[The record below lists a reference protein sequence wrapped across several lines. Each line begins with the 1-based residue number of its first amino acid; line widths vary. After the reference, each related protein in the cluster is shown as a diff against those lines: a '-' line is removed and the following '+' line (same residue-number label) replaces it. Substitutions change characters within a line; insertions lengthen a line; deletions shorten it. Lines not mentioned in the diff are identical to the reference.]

1 MGLDVSLYKCNNWE
15 EYSKIQRT
23 HDLLSEEEY
32 ASFSAQ
38 HPGSYSDWTQE
49 VKDLY
54 SEMYKRMDKAKDKE
68 LSDADAEAECI
79 ELPSELYPDE
89 HFKIG
94 YFRSSYNDGGINNV
108 ARSLGLPGLYD
119 IFGES
124 SNSTEEDYYWVIDW
138 ERAKEIAEDAVKQWE
153 IFVNSD
159 AAKYYVTE
167 ARYFQPREGVT
178 PIKGKA
184 GAMEAFLAQQKKGI
198 QYDFRSGT
206 GSFFKKPV
214 RVVAL
219 IQGEAEFVFG
229 GVQNV
234 SSFLIIENE
243 DRMYDY
249 YLKSMEIVLETIE
262 YVLRKKDPSKYRLAW
277 SS

>member
-1 MGLDVSLYKCNNWE
+1 
-15 EYSKIQRT
+15 
-23 HDLLSEEEY
+23 
-32 ASFSAQ
+32 
-38 HPGSYSDWTQE
+38 
-49 VKDLY
+49 
-54 SEMYKRMDKAKDKE
+54 
-68 LSDADAEAECI
+68 
-79 ELPSELYPDE
+79 
-89 HFKIG
+89 
-94 YFRSSYNDGGINNV
+94 
-108 ARSLGLPGLYD
+108 
-119 IFGES
+119 
-124 SNSTEEDYYWVIDW
+124 
-138 ERAKEIAEDAVKQWE
+138 
-153 IFVNSD
+153 
-159 AAKYYVTE
+159 
-167 ARYFQPREGVT
+167 
-178 PIKGKA
+178 
-184 GAMEAFLAQQKKGI
+184 MEAFLAQQKKGI